1 MVMYCHHRR
10 GSCYPLRIPENSAE
24 AVIHYVV
31 ASDADT
37 GINGQIIYSITGQ
50 WGSLCDLVGA

>member
-1 MVMYCHHRR
+1 MYCRHCR

-50 WGSLCDLVGA
+50 